1 MIAEQL
7 FRFFD
12 PALDQILVRGF
23 MECLPKQPQ
32 EVITREAG
40 LFGNLVKTQRMI
52 VTVVDEVT
60 RPTET
65 L

>member
-1 MIAEQL
+1 
-7 FRFFD
+7 
-12 PALDQILVRGF
+12 